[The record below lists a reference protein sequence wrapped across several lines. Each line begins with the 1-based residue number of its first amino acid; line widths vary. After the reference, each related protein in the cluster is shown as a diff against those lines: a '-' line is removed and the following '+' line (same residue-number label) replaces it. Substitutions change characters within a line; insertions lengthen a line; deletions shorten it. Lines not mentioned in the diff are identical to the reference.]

1 MAEFLFTAVVL
12 AALVIVVVMR
22 ARTRRAP
29 AGAFEGE
36 ELGNAA
42 GAPAPPRAGEPELP
56 ESRER
61 RLDA

>member
-12 AALVIVVVMR
+12 TVRGVVVGLR
-22 ARTRRAP
+22 ARARGAP
-29 AGAFEGE
+29 AGAFEGG

-56 ESRER
+56 ETGEPRPG
-61 RLDA
+61 A